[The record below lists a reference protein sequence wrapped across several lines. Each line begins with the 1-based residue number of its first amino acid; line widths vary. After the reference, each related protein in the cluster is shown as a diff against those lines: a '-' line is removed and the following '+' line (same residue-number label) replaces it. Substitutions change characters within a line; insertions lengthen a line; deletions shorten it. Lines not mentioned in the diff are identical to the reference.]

1 MKQNLYE
8 KGAVVQRDGET
19 YAIKVHMPG
28 GFTTPEALRTVADV
42 AERHGIPSVK
52 ITNAQRIALIGIP
65 EEKIDAVRSDL
76 GDLEDGATGL
86 CIRYVKMCPGATW
99 CKRGQQ
105 VTYDIGMEM
114 DKKYHRLQVPWK
126 FKMAVSGCVN
136 DCTEVCIRDLGLIGT
151 SKGWNLMIG
160 GNGGSRPRFAARL
173 LENIATEGE
182 ALAAVEKAVAWIK
195 SLERKCRIG
204 KVVEE
209 MGIDAI
215 REEIFGT

>member
-1 MKQNLYE
+1 MKHNIPE
-8 KGAVVQRDGET
+8 KGAVIQRDGET
-19 YAIKVHMPG
+19 YAVKVHMPG
-28 GFTTPEALRTVADV
+28 GFTTPEALRMVADV
-42 AERHGIPSVK
+42 AERYGIPSVK
-52 ITNAQRIALIGIP
+52 ITIAQRIALIGIP
-65 EEKIDAVRSDL
+65 EDKIDAVRSDL

-105 VTYDIGMEM
+105 VTHDIGMEM
-114 DKKYHRLQVPWK
+114 DRKYHRLQVPWK
-126 FKMAVSGCVN
+126 FKMAVSGCIN

-151 SKGWNLMIG
+151 PKGWNIMLG
-160 GNGGSRPRFAARL
+160 GNGGSRPRFAVCL
-173 LENIATEGE
+173 LENIPSEDA
-182 ALAAVEKAVAWIK
+182 ALAVVEKVVDWFK

-215 REEIFGT
+215 RAEIFGK

>member
-1 MKQNLYE
+1 
-8 KGAVVQRDGET
+8 
-19 YAIKVHMPG
+19 
-28 GFTTPEALRTVADV
+28 
-42 AERHGIPSVK
+42 
-52 ITNAQRIALIGIP
+52 
-65 EEKIDAVRSDL
+65 
-76 GDLEDGATGL
+76 
-86 CIRYVKMCPGATW
+86 MCPGATW

-151 SKGWNLMIG
+151 SKGWNIMIG
-160 GNGGSRPRFAARL
+160 GNGGSRPRFSARL
-173 LENIATEGE
+173 LENIPTEGE

-215 REEIFGT
+215 REEIFGK

>member
-1 MKQNLYE
+1 VKKNIPE
-8 KGAVVQRDGET
+8 KGAVLQRDGET
-19 YAIKVHMPG
+19 YAVKVHMPG
-28 GFTTPEALRTVADV
+28 GFTTPEALRTVAEV

-52 ITNAQRIALIGIP
+52 VTIAQRIALIGIP
-65 EEKIDAVRSDL
+65 EEKLDAVRSDL

-105 VTYDIGMEM
+105 VTHDIGMAM
-114 DKKYHRLQVPWK
+114 DTRYHRLQVPWK
-126 FKMAVSGCVN
+126 FKMAVSGCAN

-151 SKGWNLMIG
+151 PAGWNVMIG
-160 GNGGSRPRFAARL
+160 GNGGSRPRFSVL
-173 LENIATEGE
+173 LVENVPTDNE
-182 ALAAVEKAVAWIK
+182 ALAVLDKVVAWFK

-209 MGIDAI
+209 MGIETI
-215 REEIFGT
+215 RKEIFG